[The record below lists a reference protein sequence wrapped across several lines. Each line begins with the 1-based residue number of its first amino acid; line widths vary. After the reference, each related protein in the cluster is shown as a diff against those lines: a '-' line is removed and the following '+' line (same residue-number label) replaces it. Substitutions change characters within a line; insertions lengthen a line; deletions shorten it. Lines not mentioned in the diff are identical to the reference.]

1 MEPRELDELR
11 RFLADK
17 GAADLFEYLKLARD
31 SSGDAAAKAIKE
43 RRAWAQARQSNAK
56 YRQEALW
63 LIKNVKLMRKV
74 LLEERPSYLRELDDR
89 DHARK
94 ADILRPFIQGAI
106 AEGVLTSRAEAAILD
121 QGAALGLNED
131 TTRRLLDEMV
141 ELYGARRATHSI
153 PTDTVPFVDHYAI
166 LGVPRDAEL
175 SAVEQA
181 YQARYQAAR
190 QGKDPR
196 HAEAEYARLD
206 AAWATLKSPASRAAY
221 DTIWEREV
229 GAQPPSHSPT
239 GAEDGAAAEAQLEAQ
254 ATPFKLKNEPES
266 RPTLSLQGGPPPAP
280 SGLRAQRTLDIG
292 EGSAPV
298 RVSTGPH
305 IVVEGGERRE
315 LEVGT
320 SVHEEKLVVRKV
332 GSGRL
337 KARASCSPSD
347 WSSVSPE
354 VLSSS
359 EAEQTLTL
367 RIDPSKMT
375 SSTGTVRLVVASGLN
390 ERRTVTF
397 SVTRPRRLPWV
408 GILVGGVLAAAATAA
423 AVLLPGWLSPP
434 EPPPPPTAVLDV
446 SVDPPFGEVWVDG
459 KLRSS
464 EGGLRLAEGLTE
476 ARELSLLVRREGFS
490 EWTSTVQVTPGQTT
504 TVAASLELNDPM
516 DFAPDEEK
524 VEGEIDARETRS
536 RIQARSGALE
546 RCLLDHTRTPA
557 GERYTVEIES
567 LITPSGSIRGTR
579 MTADPPP
586 SKAMTSC
593 LHRELRAI
601 PLPLF
606 QGDYATHRTTVSVV
620 VPAADSP

>member
-31 SSGDAAAKAIKE
+31 SSEEVATKAIKD

-74 LLEERPSYLRELDDR
+74 LLDERAAYLRELDDR

-106 AEGVLTSRAEAAILD
+106 AEGVLTSRAETAILD
-121 QGAALGLNED
+121 QGAALGLDED
-131 TTRRLLDEMV
+131 TTRRLLDELV

-153 PTDTVPFVDHYAI
+153 PTDAVPFVDHYAV

-196 HAEAEYARLD
+196 QAEAQYARLD

-221 DTIWEREV
+221 DSVWEREV
-229 GAQPPSHSPT
+229 GDHLPTTGSVGAGPDAPPEP
-239 GAEDGAAAEAQLEAQ
+239 QLEAQ
-254 ATPFKLKNEPES
+254 TTPFKLKDEPAS

-298 RVSTGPH
+298 RVSSGPH
-305 IVVEGGERRE
+305 IIIEGGERRE

-320 SVHEEKLVVRKV
+320 GVHEETLVVRKV

-337 KARASCSPSD
+337 KARASCSPSE
-347 WSSVSPE
+347 WSSVTPE

-359 EAEQTLTL
+359 ETEQTLTL
-367 RIDPSKMT
+367 RIDPSKMPST
-375 SSTGTVRLVVASGLN
+375 TGTVRLVVASGLN

-397 SVTRPRRLPWV
+397 SVARPRRLPW
-408 GILVGGVLAAAATAA
+408 GAILGAGLVAAAAAAA
-423 AVLLPGWLSPP
+423 AVLLPDWISPP
-434 EPPPPPTAVLDV
+434 EPPPPPTAMLEV
-446 SVDPPFGEVWVDG
+446 SVDPPYGEVWVDG

-464 EGGLRLAEGLTE
+464 EGGLRIADGLTE
-476 ARELSLLVRREGFS
+476 AGELSILVRREGFT
-490 EWTSTVQVTPGQTT
+490 EWTQTVEVTPGETT
-504 TVAASLELNDPM
+504 TVAASLELKDPM
-516 DFAPDEEK
+516 DFAPDEDK
-524 VEGEIDARETRS
+524 VEGQIDARETRS
-536 RIQARSGALE
+536 RLQARSEALE
-546 RCLLDHTRTPA
+546 RCLLDHARTPA

-579 MTADPPP
+579 LAADPPP
-586 SKAMTSC
+586 SKAMTAC

-620 VPAADSP
+620 VPAADAP

>member
-31 SSGDAAAKAIKE
+31 SSNDAAAKAIKE

-74 LLEERPSYLRELDDR
+74 LLDERPGYLRELDDR

-121 QGAALGLNED
+121 QGAALGLDED

-153 PTDTVPFVDHYAI
+153 PTDAVPFVDHYAI
-166 LGVPRDAEL
+166 LGVPREAEL

-196 HAEAEYARLD
+196 QAESQYARLD

-229 GAQPPSHSPT
+229 GAQQPSHSPT
-239 GAEDGAAAEAQLEAQ
+239 GAEDGAAPGAQLEAQ

-292 EGSAPV
+292 ESSAPV

-305 IVVEGGERRE
+305 IIVEGGERRE

-337 KARASCSPSD
+337 KARASCSPSE

-408 GILVGGVLAAAATAA
+408 GILVGGMLAAAATAA
-423 AVLLPGWLSPP
+423 AVMLPGWLSPP

-476 ARELSLLVRREGFS
+476 ARELSLLVRREGFT

-536 RIQARSGALE
+536 RVQARAGALE

-620 VPAADSP
+620 VPAVDSP